1 MPDENGKVNV
11 LYLSHVEGDFG
22 GGFLYDGLCQLIGER
37 HVFDCPSKLSY
48 HGKVHHYH
56 LADRPDPGVTGPLG
70 WIPAYENA
78 WMRERGSIGDNLDDE
93 TLFVTSTRLLAE
105 GFFDLVVVES
115 CRPLA
120 VAAYHKL
127 RESIVSAN
135 VPVVV
140 HDGEDMFHMYDDII
154 SSMSPK
160 LILKREFRPE
170 WGSEKIFGGGIPIIP
185 FPFSFPYRYRKRG
198 NEDSM
203 FDTMRDLPRVKASE
217 RIYDVIQM
225 MGRTWQLRQEI
236 ANAIRQQKDFKWY
249 VALNP
254 DDQESQHPIMTL
266 LAWEKYMQHM
276 GKGKMAVSCRGFGW
290 DTCHYWETAY
300 ATVMLC
306 DVSGIVIPN
315 DFQHDQTCIK
325 YNNPNDCVAKI
336 KAYLANPAK
345 LEEIRTAGR
354 DHVLKYHTTR
364 ERVRIIFERLG
375 IEV

>member
-11 LYLSHVEGDFG
+11 LYCNHPEGDFG
-22 GGFLYDGLCQLIGER
+22 GGFLYDGLCQLIGEQ

-56 LADRPDPGVTGPLG
+56 LEGRPDPGVTAPLG
-70 WIPAYENA
+70 WSVTYENA
-78 WMRERGSIGDNLDDE
+78 WMRERDSIGENLDDE
-93 TLFVTSTRLLAE
+93 TLFVTSVRLLSE

-120 VAAYHKL
+120 VAAYHRL
-127 RESIVSAN
+127 REAILAAN
-135 VPVVV
+135 IPVVV
-140 HDGEDMFHMYDDII
+140 HDGEDGDNLVVDKLT
-154 SSMSPK
+154 SMSPK
-160 LILKREFRPE
+160 LILKREFQPS
-170 WGSEKIFGGGIPIIP
+170 WGDNMNLGGIPVIP

-198 NEDSM
+198 DEDIM
-203 FDTMRDLPRVKASE
+203 FDMMREIPRAKASE
-217 RIYDVIQM
+217 RVYDVIQM
-225 MGRTWQLRQEI
+225 MGRTWALRQDI
-236 ANAIRQQKDFKWY
+236 ANAIRQQQDFKWY

-266 LAWEKYMQHM
+266 FGWKEYMQHM
-276 GKGKMAVSCRGFGW
+276 AKGKMVVSCRGFGW

-325 YNNPNDCVAKI
+325 YSSADDCIVKI
-336 KAYLANPAK
+336 KAYLSNPAK

-364 ERVRIIFERLG
+364 ERVRVIFEHLG